1 MVMQSLSLGIAV
13 VPIWRIARGPANLRT
28 GGAAVLT
35 FAYSLHP
42 SIHNLNLAGFHPEA
56 LAIPALL
63 AAYLSGHY
71 EKWWV
76 SSGLILLVLMIL
88 LVLFKC
94 RLRPG
99 SSSSWSNFFI
109 RKQKTCWQNS
119 FFVRFSVVSDH
130 GLLGSTLNWLR

>member
-1 MVMQSLSLGIAV
+1 MWILRQQRDYFVPLKALKERLERTGVDFKSDTGSGDSGLKAGDTQSLLATGISLE
-13 VPIWRIARGPANLRT
+13 
-28 GGAAVLT
+28 VLT

-76 SSGLILLVLMIL
+76 SSGLILLVLTSI
-88 LVLFKC
+88 
-94 RLRPG
+94 
-99 SSSSWSNFFI
+99 
-109 RKQKTCWQNS
+109 QT
-119 FFVRFSVVSDH
+119 
-130 GLLGSTLNWLR
+130 LLG